1 MAPKLGDGEGPLP
14 QAIASDCEVRRW
26 IASAPFIQHP
36 GTQRAFPELMNG
48 RVLLGIVLAAGVV
61 VGTWFVTTKPNRV
74 YLLSVS
80 KFVARPIV
88 DELVRVD
95 GSLVHGSVCKRSAPC
110 EYRFRMTDAW
120 SPSASAAPGPEL
132 SVRYQGCYA
141 PDVFRDTPGVD
152 SRLSVEGEQ
161 CATCHSFEAN
171 TILVRLDAVYRMHPV
186 KPLPPFDVPACAKL

>member
-1 MAPKLGDGEGPLP
+1 
-14 QAIASDCEVRRW
+14 
-26 IASAPFIQHP
+26 
-36 GTQRAFPELMNG
+36 MNG